1 MSSYIDS
8 SQKHA
13 VSLLPCSSY
22 TRQEVEEAVNQAMS
36 RAGIVGSQNA
46 SFEKA
51 PFPLSRGTR
60 VLVKPNLVRAIAPA
74 CTHAE
79 VVRAVC
85 VCLQEAGAQ
94 VQVLDSPGFGT
105 APRVAEKI
113 GLAQALAP
121 LGLKVQEFSAPHPL
135 VLPNDLGVWQVGR
148 EAIEA
153 EAILSLPRLKVHNQ
167 MRVTLAVKNIFGCVC
182 GMSKALAHTRQGR
195 CLEDFCRCIW
205 ALYTAL
211 PPTAAVLDGVVGM
224 HVKGPSGGK
233 EIAIHCIGAS
243 VSAQALDTA
252 IYTLLGLEVSQV
264 PLWQEAQ
271 RTQQQPQ
278 QRSQESQQHKAQQPQ
293 FSELSAENIHFT
305 DMQPSQFDFK
315 NFIIPEVLED
325 ISFQP
330 HRLLLSFV
338 KRFWRQYF

>member
-1 MSSYIDS
+1 MSNLMFSP
-8 SQKHA
+8 QKQT
-13 VSLLPCSSY
+13 VSFLPCSSY
-22 TRQEVEEAVNQAMS
+22 TRQEVEEAVNQVMS
-36 RAGIVGSQNA
+36 RAGIVGLQNA
-46 SFEKA
+46 SSEKV
-51 PFPLSRGTR
+51 PFPVRHGMR
-60 VLVKPNLVRAIAPA
+60 VLVKPNLVRAMAPA

-85 VCLQEAGAQ
+85 VCLLEAGAQ

-113 GLAQALAP
+113 GLAQALAS
-121 LGLKVQEFSAPHPL
+121 LGLKVQEFSEPHPF

-148 EAIEA
+148 QAMEA
-153 EAILSLPRLKVHNQ
+153 EAILSVPRLKVHNQ

-182 GMSKALAHTRQGR
+182 GMSKALAHTRQGQ

-205 ALYTAL
+205 ALYTSL
-211 PPTAAVLDGVVGM
+211 PSTAAVIDGVVGM

-233 EIAIHCIGAS
+233 EIATHCIGAS

-271 RTQQQPQ
+271 RAQQQPQ
-278 QRSQESQQHKAQQPQ
+278 QWPQASQQHMAQQPQ
-293 FSELSAENIHFT
+293 FPELLVENIHFT

-315 NFIIPEVLED
+315 DFIIPAVLED

-338 KRFWRQYF
+338 KRLWRQYF